1 MKPASGDSMAMQGDP
16 PHVLLVEDNFVN
28 QKVATVLLQRLGL
41 KVKITSNGREAV
53 EAVSS
58 QKFDLILMDCHM
70 PIMDGFEA
78 TVAIREIEARTNSYS
93 PIIAV
98 TALAMSG
105 DRERCIAAGMDD
117 YLSKPIDIDLLKA
130 KVTHWLRTEVVY
142 ETQKARRKVLRPKGA
157 LTLVKNEPLDMV
169 ELEEFYEPEQLMD
182 MMEMFLNDTQDM
194 LAKVKNHMDE
204 KNSKLVAAL
213 AHEIKASCASIGA
226 KNLARLCLYLE
237 QTACRH
243 DWIEAE
249 ETATS
254 IEREFSTLREYIKSH
269 LPQNQ
274 KTSNSPA

>member
-1 MKPASGDSMAMQGDP
+1 MKPAAGDSMSNQGEP

-28 QKVATVLLQRLGL
+28 QKVASVLLQRLGL

-53 EAVSS
+53 EAVSN

-70 PIMDGFEA
+70 PVMDGFEA

-117 YLSKPIDIDLLKA
+117 YLSKPIDIDLLKSKIA
-130 KVTHWLRTEVVY
+130 HWLRTEVVF
-142 ETQKARRKVLRPKGA
+142 ESQKQRRKVLRPKSA
-157 LTLVKNEPLDMV
+157 LTLVKSEPLDMA
-169 ELEEFYEPEQLMD
+169 ELEEFYEPDQLTD

-194 LAKVKNHMDE
+194 LSKVQKHMVE

-254 IEREFSTLREYIKSH
+254 IEREFSSLRDYIQSQ
-269 LPQNQ
+269 LTPE
-274 KTSNSPA
+274 SAPV

>member
-1 MKPASGDSMAMQGDP
+1 MKQAAGDSMTHQGDP

-53 EAVSS
+53 EAVSN

-78 TVAIREIEARTNSYS
+78 TVAIREIEARTNTYS

-130 KVTHWLRTEVVY
+130 KVNHWLRTEVAHSLSSR
-142 ETQKARRKVLRPKGA
+142 T
-157 LTLVKNEPLDMV
+157 
-169 ELEEFYEPEQLMD
+169 
-182 MMEMFLNDTQDM
+182 
-194 LAKVKNHMDE
+194 NH
-204 KNSKLVAAL
+204 
-213 AHEIKASCASIGA
+213 SIWLSW
-226 KNLARLCLYLE
+226 K
-237 QTACRH
+237 
-243 DWIEAE
+243 
-249 ETATS
+249 S
-254 IEREFSTLREYIKSH
+254 ST
-269 LPQNQ
+269 NQ
-274 KTSNSPA
+274 SN

>member
-1 MKPASGDSMAMQGDP
+1 MKPAAGDSMTNHGDQ

-53 EAVSS
+53 EAVSN

-78 TVAIREIEARTNSYS
+78 TVAIREIEARTNTYS

-117 YLSKPIDIDLLKA
+117 YLSKPIDVDLLKA
-130 KVTHWLRTEVVY
+130 KISHWLRTEVVC
-142 ETQKARRKVLRPKGA
+142 ETQKQRRRVLRPTGA
-157 LTLVKNEPLDMV
+157 LTLVKNAPLDMA
-169 ELEEFYEPEQLMD
+169 ELEEFYEPEQLTD

-194 LAKVKNHMDE
+194 LSKVKIHMEE

-254 IEREFSTLREYIKSH
+254 IEREFASLREYIQSH
-269 LPQNQ
+269 LPQETA
-274 KTSNSPA
+274 K

>member
-1 MKPASGDSMAMQGDP
+1 MKQASGDSLTHQGDP

-53 EAVSS
+53 EAVSNH
-58 QKFDLILMDCHM
+58 KFDLILMDCHM

-78 TVAIREIEARTNSYS
+78 TVAIREIEARTNTYS

-130 KVTHWLRTEVVY
+130 KVNHWLRTEVVC
-142 ETQKARRKVLRPKGA
+142 ETQKQRRKVLRPKSP
-157 LTLVKNEPLDMV
+157 LTLVKNEPLDMA
-169 ELEEFYEPEQLMD
+169 ELEEFYEPEQLTD
-182 MMEMFLNDTQDM
+182 MMDMFLNDTNDM
-194 LAKVKNHMDE
+194 LSKVKQHMEE

-254 IEREFSTLREYIKSH
+254 IEREFAALRDYIQSH
-269 LPQNQ
+269 M
-274 KTSNSPA
+274 PAESAK

>member
-1 MKPASGDSMAMQGDP
+1 MTNHGDP

-53 EAVSS
+53 EAVSN

-78 TVAIREIEARTNSYS
+78 TVAIREIEARTNTYS

-117 YLSKPIDIDLLKA
+117 YLSKPIDVDLLKA
-130 KVTHWLRTEVVY
+130 KINYWLRTEVVC
-142 ETQKARRKVLRPKGA
+142 ETQKQRRRVLRPTGA
-157 LTLVKNEPLDMV
+157 LTLVKNAPLDMA
-169 ELEEFYEPEQLMD
+169 ELEEFYEPEQLTD

-194 LAKVKNHMDE
+194 LSKVKIHMEE

-254 IEREFSTLREYIKSH
+254 IEREFASLREYIQSH
-269 LPQNQ
+269 LPQETA
-274 KTSNSPA
+274 K

>member
-1 MKPASGDSMAMQGDP
+1 MKTAAGDSMSNQGEP

-53 EAVSS
+53 EAVSN

-70 PIMDGFEA
+70 PVMDGFEA
-78 TVAIREIEARTNSYS
+78 TVAIREIEARTNAYS

-130 KVTHWLRTEVVY
+130 KVAHWLRTEVVF
-142 ETQKARRKVLRPKGA
+142 ESQKQRRKVLRPNSA
-157 LTLVKNEPLDMV
+157 LTLVKSAPLDMA
-169 ELEEFYEPEQLMD
+169 ELEEFYEPEQLTD

-194 LAKVKNHMDE
+194 LGKVQKHMDE

-254 IEREFSTLREYIKSH
+254 IEREFSSLRDYIQSH
-269 LPQNQ
+269 LPQES
-274 KTSNSPA
+274 TPA

>member
-1 MKPASGDSMAMQGDP
+1 MNAQGDP

-28 QKVATVLLQRLGL
+28 QKVASVLLQRLGL

-53 EAVSS
+53 EAVSN

-70 PIMDGFEA
+70 PVMDGFEA

-98 TALAMSG
+98 TELAMSG

-130 KVTHWLRTEVVY
+130 KVAHWLRTEVVF
-142 ETQKARRKVLRPKGA
+142 ETQKARRRVLRPKSA
-157 LTLVKNEPLDMV
+157 LSLVKNEPLDMA
-169 ELEEFYEPEQLMD
+169 ELEEFYEPEQLTD
-182 MMEMFLNDTQDM
+182 MMEMFLNDTSDM
-194 LAKVKNHMDE
+194 LAKVRIHMEE

-226 KNLARLCLYLE
+226 KNLARLCMYLE

-243 DWIEAE
+243 DWIEAD

-254 IEREFSTLREYIKSH
+254 IEREFSSLREYIQSH
-269 LPQNQ
+269 LPQETAAQ
-274 KTSNSPA
+274 

>member
-1 MKPASGDSMAMQGDP
+1 MKIASGDSMQQSGEP

-53 EAVSS
+53 EAVSN

-70 PIMDGFEA
+70 PVMDGFEA
-78 TVAIREIEARTNSYS
+78 TVAIREIEARSNTYS

-130 KVTHWLRTEVVY
+130 KITHWLRTEVVF
-142 ETQKARRKVLRPKGA
+142 ETQKQRRKVLRPNSP
-157 LTLVKNEPLDMV
+157 LTLVKSEPLDMA
-169 ELEEFYEPEQLMD
+169 ELEEFYEPEQLTD
-182 MMEMFLNDTQDM
+182 MMEMFVSDTDDM
-194 LAKVKNHMDE
+194 LKKVRASMEE

-243 DWIEAE
+243 DWIEAD
-249 ETATS
+249 ETASS
-254 IEREFSTLREYIKSH
+254 IEREFASLRGYIQSH
-269 LPQNQ
+269 MP
-274 KTSNSPA
+274 SEAR